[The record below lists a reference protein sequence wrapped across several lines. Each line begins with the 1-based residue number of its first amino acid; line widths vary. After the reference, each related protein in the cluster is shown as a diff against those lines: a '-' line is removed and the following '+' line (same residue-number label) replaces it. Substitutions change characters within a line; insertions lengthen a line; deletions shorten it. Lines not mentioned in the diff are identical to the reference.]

1 VDVGVALVDPLD
13 GRGAFTAGDVA
24 DELAED
30 AAPIDDVGHRAADG
44 IAKFSWDIAPAV
56 GL

>member
-1 VDVGVALVDPLD
+1 MDVGVALVDPLD